1 MTSVREAEGERREA
15 GGGRR
20 EALTAPAEDYLKAIY
35 AIGKGS
41 GPAATNEIAQRLAIA
56 PASVSGMVRRL
67 ADQGLLAYERYHGVK
82 LTESGRRAA
91 LRTLRRH
98 RVIEAYLAEALNYP
112 WDRVHEE
119 AERLEHAASD
129 ELVDR
134 MAATIG
140 EPEVDPHGAPIPTRD
155 GSVDETVYRSLA
167 ELEVGNSG
175 VVVRVSD
182 EDPEMLRYLAGLSIV
197 PGKRLTV
204 KSRAPFDGPI
214 TLTISRQELSIG
226 PALAA
231 QVMVAPIADRGVK
244 RG

>member
-1 MTSVREAEGERREA
+1 MSAARDEADVSES
-15 GGGRR
+15 
-20 EALTAPAEDYLKAIY
+20 LTAPAEDYLKAIY
-35 AIGKGS
+35 AIGRGS
-41 GPAATNEIAQRLAIA
+41 GAAATNEIAQRLAIA

-67 ADQGLLAYERYHGVK
+67 ADQGLLAYERYHGVR

-98 RVIEAYLAEALNYP
+98 RVIESYLSEALGYP

-134 MAATIG
+134 MASTIG

-155 GSVDETVYRSLA
+155 GAVDETEYTSLA
-167 ELEVGNSG
+167 QLPIGTSG

-182 EDPEMLRYLAGLSIV
+182 EDPAMLRYLAELSIL
-197 PGKRLTV
+197 PGKKLTV
-204 KSRAPFDGPI
+204 KARAPYDGPI
-214 TLTISRQELSIG
+214 TLTLGRQELSIG

-231 QVMVAPIADRGVK
+231 NVLIAPLADSGRRRG
-244 RG
+244 

>member
-1 MTSVREAEGERREA
+1 MTEP
-15 GGGRR
+15 
-20 EALTAPAEDYLKAIY
+20 LTAPVEDYLKAIY
-35 AIGKGS
+35 AIGKGT
-41 GPAATNEIAQRLAIA
+41 GAAATNEIAQRLALA

-98 RVIEAYLAEALNYP
+98 RVIEAYLSQALGYP
-112 WDRVHEE
+112 WDLVHGE

-155 GSVDETVYRSLA
+155 GAVNETQYTSLA
-167 ELEVGNSG
+167 DLAIGVPG
-175 VVVRVSD
+175 VVMRVTD
-182 EDPEMLRYLAGLSIV
+182 EDPAMLRYLGELSVV
-197 PGKRLTV
+197 PGKRVTV
-204 KSRAPFDGPI
+204 KSRAPYGGPI
-214 TLTISRQELSIG
+214 TLAVGRQELSIG

-231 QVMVAPIADRGVK
+231 HVLTAPVAEKASGGK

>member
-1 MTSVREAEGERREA
+1 LSTARDEPRFAARVD
-15 GGGRR
+15 
-20 EALTAPAEDYLKAIY
+20 LTAPVEDYLKAIY
-35 AIGKGS
+35 AIGKGT
-41 GPAATNEIAQRLAIA
+41 GAAATNEIAQRLALA

-82 LTESGRRAA
+82 LTDSGRRAA

-98 RVIEAYLAEALNYP
+98 RVIEAYLAEALGYP

-155 GSVDETVYRSLA
+155 GAVDETEYRSLA
-167 ELEVGNSG
+167 DMGVGASG
-175 VVVRVSD
+175 SVVRVAD
-182 EDPEMLRYLAGLSIV
+182 EDPEMLRYLGELAIV
-197 PGKRLTV
+197 PGKRVTV
-204 KSRAPFDGPI
+204 KARAPFDGPI
-214 TLTISRQELSIG
+214 TLSIGRQELSIG

-231 QVMVAPIADRGVK
+231 QVLVAPLADRIGK